1 MNVVLTGFGKMG
13 REIYSVLEE
22 RGHNVVG
29 VIDPFSLDKKVT
41 AKSIEE
47 ASFEKADVVIDFSS
61 PDNAVENIKK
71 YMDISIPCVM
81 GTTGWL
87 ERLNEVE
94 EYGKERDVRV
104 MYSGNYSIGVALF
117 LKLVK
122 KAGELY
128 GKVSGYDASINE
140 IHHTEKKDSP
150 SGTALMVAEALLDT
164 MPGKEK
170 ILIGNSEGKIE
181 KESLQITSM
190 RVGKTPGVHSVVID
204 SAQDTI
210 TLTHTARSRSGFA
223 LGAVMASEWI
233 IGTEK
238 RGVLTLDDY
247 LNETSGE

>member
-122 KAGELY
+122 KAG
-128 GKVSGYDASINE
+128 
-140 IHHTEKKDSP
+140 
-150 SGTALMVAEALLDT
+150 
-164 MPGKEK
+164 
-170 ILIGNSEGKIE
+170 
-181 KESLQITSM
+181 
-190 RVGKTPGVHSVVID
+190 
-204 SAQDTI
+204 
-210 TLTHTARSRSGFA
+210 
-223 LGAVMASEWI
+223 
-233 IGTEK
+233 
-238 RGVLTLDDY
+238 
-247 LNETSGE
+247 

>member
-1 MNVVLTGFGKMG
+1 MG

-247 LNETSGE
+247 LNETFGE

>member
-247 LNETSGE
+247 LNETFGE

>member
-150 SGTALMVAEALLDT
+150 SGTSLMVAEALLDT

-247 LNETSGE
+247 LNETFGE